1 LAELT
6 EEEFKNHVNSIAA
19 ELLEADKTLGQ
30 ETNRYWREISNE
42 CYVFDR
48 GMKRGKESKREQERE
63 KEENRGREER
73 ERGREEGEGA

>member
-1 LAELT
+1 MLAELT
-6 EEEFKNHVNSIAA
+6 EEEFRNYVSSISA

-48 GMKRGKESKREQERE
+48 GLFLFFL
-63 KEENRGREER
+63 
-73 ERGREEGEGA
+73 